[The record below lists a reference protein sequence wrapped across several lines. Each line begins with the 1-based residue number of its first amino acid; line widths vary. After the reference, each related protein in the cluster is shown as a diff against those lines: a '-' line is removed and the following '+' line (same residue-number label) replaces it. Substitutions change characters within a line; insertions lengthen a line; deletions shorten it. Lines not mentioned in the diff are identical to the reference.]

1 MAETTSTKEASEK
14 RGLQSAVIRQCRA
27 NGIHDPQSGAIRDQP
42 AAYSQGH
49 IMPET
54 N

>member
-14 RGLQSAVIRQCRA
+14 RGSQSAVIRLCRE
-27 NGIHDPQSGAIRDQP
+27 NGIHGRQNGAIRDQP
-42 AAYSQGH
+42 APYSQGL
-49 IMPET
+49 IMPKI

>member
-14 RGLQSAVIRQCRA
+14 RGSQSAVIRLCRE
-27 NGIHDPQSGAIRDQP
+27 NGIHGRQNGAIRDQP
-42 AAYSQGH
+42 APYSQGP
-49 IMPET
+49 IMPKI

>member
-14 RGLQSAVIRQCRA
+14 RGLQSAVIRQCRE

-42 AAYSQGH
+42 APYSQGL
-49 IMPET
+49 IIPKT

>member
-14 RGLQSAVIRQCRA
+14 RGSQSAVIRLCRE
-27 NGIHDPQSGAIRDQP
+27 NGIHGPQNGAIRDQP
-42 AAYSQGH
+42 APYSQWL
-49 IMPET
+49 IIPKT

>member
-14 RGLQSAVIRQCRA
+14 RGSQSAVIRLCRE
-27 NGIHDPQSGAIRDQP
+27 NGIHGPQNGAIRDQP
-42 AAYSQGH
+42 AAYSQGL
-49 IMPET
+49 IIPKT

>member
-1 MAETTSTKEASEK
+1 MAKQQAPKKPPEK
-14 RGLQSAVIRQCRA
+14 RGLQSAVIRQCRE

-42 AAYSQGH
+42 APYSQWL
-49 IMPET
+49 IIPKT

>member
-14 RGLQSAVIRQCRA
+14 RGSQSAVIRLCRE

-42 AAYSQGH
+42 AAHSQWFS
-49 IMPET
+49 MPET

>member
-14 RGLQSAVIRQCRA
+14 RGLQSAVIRLCRE
-27 NGIHDPQSGAIRDQP
+27 NGIHGPQSGAIRDQP
-42 AAYSQGH
+42 AAYSQGL
-49 IMPET
+49 IMPKI